1 MKGQIGAWE
10 LSARG
15 AGSPFSQMPSLEQK
29 AGYDQHTNPLHPNT
43 DSKAVE
49 SKIFSVLWE
58 LKKRGKAE
66 STIRFTRKALML
78 LAEHSNLENPESVR
92 DFIGR
97 FDRKEGY
104 KKNLCVAYSNY
115 VKVHGLTWDKPQYF
129 QANKL
134 PKIPL
139 EAKIDVIVANASLK
153 LGTAISISKDTGL
166 RPIELMNLTL
176 KDVDLNNGVV
186 YPQTAKH
193 GSARVLKLK
202 NTTLNMLNRY
212 LASRNIG
219 LNDKLFGWWNSDIYG
234 KWFRVARNRVANK
247 TGDLNLKGIRLYDL
261 RHFYAT
267 MLYHRT
273 KDILFVKQ
281 QLGHK
286 KIENTLIYTQLVNFE
301 SEDYTSAVAKN
312 VNEAQKLIE
321 SGFEFVT
328 TFDNIMLFKKRK

>member
-1 MKGQIGAWE
+1 
-10 LSARG
+10 
-15 AGSPFSQMPSLEQK
+15 
-29 AGYDQHTNPLHPNT
+29 
-43 DSKAVE
+43 
-49 SKIFSVLWE
+49 
-58 LKKRGKAE
+58 
-66 STIRFTRKALML
+66 
-78 LAEHSNLENPESVR
+78 
-92 DFIGR
+92 
-97 FDRKEGY
+97 
-104 KKNLCVAYSNY
+104 
-115 VKVHGLTWDKPQYF
+115 
-129 QANKL
+129 
-134 PKIPL
+134 
-139 EAKIDVIVANASLK
+139 
-153 LGTAISISKDTGL
+153 
-166 RPIELMNLTL
+166 MNLTL
-176 KDVDLNNGVV
+176 KDIDLNNGVV

-193 GSARVLKLK
+193 GSARALKLK

-212 LASRNIG
+212 LASRSIG

-247 TGDLNLKGIRLYDL
+247 TGDLALKGIRLYDL

>member
-1 MKGQIGAWE
+1 
-10 LSARG
+10 
-15 AGSPFSQMPSLEQK
+15 
-29 AGYDQHTNPLHPNT
+29 
-43 DSKAVE
+43 
-49 SKIFSVLWE
+49 

-92 DFIGR
+92 DFICG

-129 QANKL
+129 QASKL

-166 RPIELMNLTL
+166 RPIEVMNLTL
-176 KDVDLNNGVV
+176 KDIDLNNGVV

-193 GSARVLKLK
+193 GSVRVLRLK

-212 LASRNIG
+212 LASRSIG
-219 LNDKLFGWWNSDIYG
+219 LNDKLFGWWSSDIYG
-234 KWFRVARNRVANK
+234 KWFRVVRNRVANK
-247 TGDLNLKGIRLYDL
+247 TGIWLLKG
-261 RHFYAT
+261 
-267 MLYHRT
+267 
-273 KDILFVKQ
+273 
-281 QLGHK
+281 
-286 KIENTLIYTQLVNFE
+286 
-301 SEDYTSAVAKN
+301 
-312 VNEAQKLIE
+312 
-321 SGFEFVT
+321 
-328 TFDNIMLFKKRK
+328 